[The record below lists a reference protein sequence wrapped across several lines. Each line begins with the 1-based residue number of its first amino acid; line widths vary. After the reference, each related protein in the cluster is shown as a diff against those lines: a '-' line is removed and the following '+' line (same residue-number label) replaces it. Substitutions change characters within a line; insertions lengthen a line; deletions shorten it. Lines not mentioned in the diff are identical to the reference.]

1 MLKLI
6 AAAIVSLV
14 TTSLLA
20 TAPADAAVDLH
31 PNRDRV
37 FIIAAGD
44 SITDGAGAEKG
55 ESWPEVLQRECGD
68 SCKVRNRG
76 HGASCLVTEGCAWG
90 KTLSETFNDEVLALD
105 PDEILV
111 GIGRNDLCRST
122 TRAIVAGFKD
132 LRARARAAGVGIRFA
147 TITPASAAWPW
158 PCEDQRI
165 EVNRWLRT
173 LPGTLDFET
182 RTSTPHGLLLSQFD
196 FGDGLHMNARGYDV
210 LGRMVARAVGPRI
223 RQLEALRS

>member
-6 AAAIVSLV
+6 AAAIAGLV
-14 TTSLLA
+14 TSTLLA

-31 PNRDRV
+31 PTRDRV
-37 FIIAAGD
+37 FIIAVGD

-90 KTLSETFNDEVLALD
+90 KTLSQTFDDEVLALH
-105 PDEILV
+105 PDEVLV

-122 TRAIVAGFKD
+122 TRAIIGGFKD

-158 PCEDQRI
+158 PCEDQRA
-165 EVNRWLRT
+165 EVNDWLRAQR
-173 LPGTLDFET
+173 GTLDFEA
-182 RTSTPHGLLLSQFD
+182 RTSTPHGVLLGRFD
-196 FGDGLHMNARGYDV
+196 WGDGLHLNATGYDA
-210 LGRMVARAVGPRI
+210 LGRMVARKVGPRI